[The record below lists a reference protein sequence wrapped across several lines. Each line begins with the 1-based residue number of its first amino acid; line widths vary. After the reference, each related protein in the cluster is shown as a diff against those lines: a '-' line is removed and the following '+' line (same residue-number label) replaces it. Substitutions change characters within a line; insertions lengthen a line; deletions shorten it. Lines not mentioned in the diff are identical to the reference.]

1 MRGMKSQP
9 LPFLCLC
16 LAALALCGCE
26 TSKSKFTLSVHS
38 EGSEMESPR
47 SIMPDTIGNPPRKII
62 LKRAP
67 EFSQN
72 HIAAFHSF
80 PADNGNGYGVALK
93 LDFKGTQALELVTR
107 MRQGEILR
115 SLVNGKPVDYVII
128 DRPIADGI
136 FTIWEGV
143 PEEVIKEMGKKYPTI
158 KGLPSASANLEM
170 TPSTK
175 TEKKK
180 AFSLFKKSQD
190 QEKAEERA
198 SRKKKS
204 SAQEDSDAAAVQSPT
219 GPALEP
225 LPELPPG
232 SLE

>member
-1 MRGMKSQP
+1 MWVMNHPR
-9 LPFLCLC
+9 LCL
-16 LAALALCGCE
+16 LALVTLMVCSCQSG
-26 TSKSKFTLSVHS
+26 KPKFTISVHS

-47 SIMPDTIGNPPRKII
+47 SIMPDVIGNPPRKII

-72 HIAAFHSF
+72 HIAAFHAF

-143 PEEVIKEMGKKYPTI
+143 PEEVIKEMGKKYPPI
-158 KGLPSASANLEM
+158 SGLKSAAPNMDM

-180 AFSLFKKSQD
+180 SFKLFKKSRGDEQP
-190 QEKAEERA
+190 EAGPA
-198 SRKKKS
+198 
-204 SAQEDSDAAAVQSPT
+204 DAAAAIQAPVELAPD
-219 GPALEP
+219 ALP
-225 LPELPPG
+225 LPAATP
-232 SLE
+232 